1 VTVRNKKKVKPD
13 ARAAPPITRSN
24 KRLTRGGEQAENDNS
39 KRSRKNH
46 KPSNQTEVAP
56 ACTSPHI
63 PQPPVANTV
72 SQQQLPTEPVST
84 ANSSQQ
90 LAPSGVVVGNNG
102 QGHMMLVPDDT
113 ASNVQIVLPQ
123 HQQTGDD
130 LPPTLSPAK
139 DNSSPDDETHAKKG
153 NTFFKT
159 CSLMLPYVSIYHDSL
174 M

>member
-1 VTVRNKKKVKPD
+1 
-13 ARAAPPITRSN
+13 
-24 KRLTRGGEQAENDNS
+24 
-39 KRSRKNH
+39 
-46 KPSNQTEVAP
+46 
-56 ACTSPHI
+56 
-63 PQPPVANTV
+63 
-72 SQQQLPTEPVST
+72 LPTEPVST

-113 ASNVQIVLPQ
+113 ASNVQTVLPQ